1 MMTCTLSAHVTRRIM
16 NLLLS
21 PKQCAISV
29 YHIMGKLL
37 PQEQASIFSLSDGS
51 FYFSPS
57 KISWLGARGASV
69 RFASNLASLAT
80 GAGLLKSFG
89 PASRIC

>member
-1 MMTCTLSAHVTRRIM
+1 MMTCASSAHVTHRIM
-16 NLLLS
+16 NLLLA
-21 PKQCAISV
+21 PKHRAISV
-29 YHIMGKLL
+29 DHIMGKLL
-37 PQEQASIFSLSDGS
+37 PQERASISSQSDGS

-69 RFASNLASLAT
+69 RFASNLASFAT